1 MASTNNY
8 IANKI
13 ADANTA
19 NKLFGSTNR
28 EDIKKTKNLMEK
40 NSKMHTVYIYSTDTL
55 KRSVSRDDG
64 TKSWPPRGK
73 LGQTFFGNGDV
84 RISQQDATVSFEKP
98 TRLAT
103 MDVPIWITDHDIRKR
118 VCSYSKDSIGI
129 NYSASRIDKDREW
142 VDFHGESNEED
153 MIRIWKEAINDIWH
167 GVRAANSFPSHAYQ
181 QELIDAIVD
190 RYHAGSKD
198 QLLAAIMRS
207 GKCFITYEVV
217 RKMKF
222 KSVLVITGKT
232 GVNEGWGE
240 LLPYGNDPHINYT
253 KWNYHNYNELKK
265 SRFFLMAEE
274 TDVLFTSLQY
284 FAKHLDAY
292 ANKGVPMPQL
302 VRDILSTEW
311 DLVVFDEQH
320 WGTQTEDT
328 QQLLTQLKW
337 KHKLELSGTAYKTLI
352 QGRYSPEDVHS
363 FDYVDEQKRRFHG
376 TTGEQGALE
385 FRPDINYALINI
397 DPKIKNILSDDGF
410 SFAKLMAVQK
420 GNKHFKNTQH
430 VSDFLNFIKIKVYGN
445 QYVGDMAKFAPYVD
459 RINRHTL
466 WILPNSVLSAEALLV
481 LLENHPYFKGYK
493 IIPAFSSHV
502 KSIDDVKDIIN
513 DVDAGKY
520 EGKSKGTITLT
531 LGRFLEGT
539 TVPQWW
545 CVHQMND
552 DKSAADYF
560 QGSFRTKSE
569 DKKNDKRHVLVY
581 DYNPERFIQVVYTTN
596 VDNNRRKAGQTP
608 SDLIREWCEV
618 SDVYDYDGNSFTIL
632 TGDVISNRANQD
644 IKLKMELFQS
654 VAVDSKKINS
664 TLQGMMI
671 NKTRQTSWQATSV
684 VNSQD
689 ITTTGNQK
697 TVAGSKNSSTQNQV
711 TTPDQVVLT
720 IEKFKQALCKIS
732 NAVWCTVDRPPIGSF
747 DDVCTYP
754 DSTFIE
760 QQTGLSTAEWTIWRN
775 SGAINDI
782 SQIDRRIDALNES
795 VNI

>member
-1 MASTNNY
+1 
-8 IANKI
+8 
-13 ADANTA
+13 
-19 NKLFGSTNR
+19 
-28 EDIKKTKNLMEK
+28 
-40 NSKMHTVYIYSTDTL
+40 
-55 KRSVSRDDG
+55 
-64 TKSWPPRGK
+64 
-73 LGQTFFGNGDV
+73 
-84 RISQQDATVSFEKP
+84 
-98 TRLAT
+98 
-103 MDVPIWITDHDIRKR
+103 
-118 VCSYSKDSIGI
+118 
-129 NYSASRIDKDREW
+129 
-142 VDFHGESNEED
+142 
-153 MIRIWKEAINDIWH
+153 
-167 GVRAANSFPSHAYQ
+167 
-181 QELIDAIVD
+181 
-190 RYHAGSKD
+190 
-198 QLLAAIMRS
+198 
-207 GKCFITYEVV
+207 
-217 RKMKF
+217 
-222 KSVLVITGKT
+222 
-232 GVNEGWGE
+232 
-240 LLPYGNDPHINYT
+240 
-253 KWNYHNYNELKK
+253 
-265 SRFFLMAEE
+265 
-274 TDVLFTSLQY
+274 
-284 FAKHLDAY
+284 
-292 ANKGVPMPQL
+292 
-302 VRDILSTEW
+302 
-311 DLVVFDEQH
+311 
-320 WGTQTEDT
+320 
-328 QQLLTQLKW
+328 
-337 KHKLELSGTAYKTLI
+337 
-352 QGRYSPEDVHS
+352 
-363 FDYVDEQKRRFHG
+363 
-376 TTGEQGALE
+376 
-385 FRPDINYALINI
+385 
-397 DPKIKNILSDDGF
+397 
-410 SFAKLMAVQK
+410 
-420 GNKHFKNTQH
+420 
-430 VSDFLNFIKIKVYGN
+430 
-445 QYVGDMAKFAPYVD
+445 MAKFAPYVD